1 MSGGHT
7 CPIQT
12 GAQDN
17 QQSRQLSRTIPIN
30 IQTLDTLENGE
41 DLKDTDQVKGVK
53 IRNIPIEIISCEAE
67 PPMTKEQQNPGPSSA
82 RTIPI
87 QRISKNNVRTTPSM
101 ARTPSRESLG
111 SSTNKIKMGTSAI
124 RIPIQVIKFRLQ
136 VCILRIMSRFREA
149 PTTGRRSTEQP
160 SLLIAPGQFPYS
172 DRVCRILVL
181 DNQYRG
187 KNLQVYKMRCQ
198 KVLFKRGYVGNKYI
212 LK

>member
-1 MSGGHT
+1 MSGVHT
-7 CPIQT
+7 CPTQ

-17 QQSRQLSRTIPIN
+17 QLSRQVSRTIPIN
-30 IQTLDTLENGE
+30 IQTKSPPNTLENGE

-53 IRNIPIEIISCEAE
+53 IRNIPIEIISYEAE
-67 PPMTKEQQNPGPSSA
+67 PPMTKVPENSGPSSA

-124 RIPIQVIKFRLQ
+124 RIPIQVIKFCLQ
-136 VCILRIMSRFREA
+136 LYILRIMSRFREA
-149 PTTGRRSTEQP
+149 PRTGRRSTEQP
-160 SLLIAPGQFPYS
+160 SLLITPGQFPYS

-187 KNLQVYKMRCQ
+187 
-198 KVLFKRGYVGNKYI
+198 
-212 LK
+212 